1 MCLVGRLFV
10 IALAPGVSSLVVT
23 TARVRSLAIITA
35 GVVVNVGA
43 VIVHTEL
50 PISQSIKSDQKRKSQ
65 LGVFGKS
72 CSGSTHSHSPT
83 PGPPV
88 TLHIHSDS

>member
-1 MCLVGRLFV
+1 LCLVGRLFV

-43 VIVHTEL
+43 VIVHIE
-50 PISQSIKSDQKRKSQ
+50 
-65 LGVFGKS
+65 
-72 CSGSTHSHSPT
+72 SHSPT